1 MSENYSLNGRP
12 HYISIY
18 FFAWKESSF
27 QYKKKIGLKYVY
39 MYVSGTP
46 EISLTEMPFH
56 PPANLRVDLL
66 LSRAKHITDDKV
78 VK

>member
-1 MSENYSLNGRP
+1 MVAPIIFRFIPLLEKSPRSN
-12 HYISIY
+12 I
-18 FFAWKESSF
+18 
-27 QYKKKIGLKYVY
+27 KKKIGLKCV
-39 MYVSGTP
+39 YVSGTP

-66 LSRAKHITDDKV
+66 LSRAKYITDDKV

>member
-1 MSENYSLNGRP
+1 MVAPIIFRFISLLEKSPRSN
-12 HYISIY
+12 I
-18 FFAWKESSF
+18 
-27 QYKKKIGLKYVY
+27 KKKIGLKYVY

>member
-1 MSENYSLNGRP
+1 MVAPIIFRFIPLLEKSPRSN
-12 HYISIY
+12 I
-18 FFAWKESSF
+18 
-27 QYKKKIGLKYVY
+27 KKKIGLKYVY